1 MDRNINGGICSDET
15 WTDGGIV
22 KYGKT
27 GIEGRDMDTGERMED
42 CGEEEMKQGTQEKMD
57 GGIE

>member
-15 WTDGGIV
+15 WTDGGIL

-42 CGEEEMKQGTQEKMD
+42 SKEARNTRKD
-57 GGIE
+57 GWRD

>member
-15 WTDGGIV
+15 WTDGGII

-42 CGEEEMKQGTQEKMD
+42 SKEARNTRKD
-57 GGIE
+57 GWRD